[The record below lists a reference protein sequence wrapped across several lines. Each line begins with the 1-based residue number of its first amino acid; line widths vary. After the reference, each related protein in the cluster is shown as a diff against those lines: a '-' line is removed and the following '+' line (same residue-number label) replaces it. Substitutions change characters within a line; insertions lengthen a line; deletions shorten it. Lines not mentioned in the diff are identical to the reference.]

1 MLENAPGILARGIF
15 LKVFALMTAS
25 YLNNSDATGLL
36 ASYRREVHRQ
46 RLYGTGVLGALVVLA
61 IIASVVADVRPGTL
75 LENLFRFTNYLG
87 RILPDLTIANFW
99 SDLKAWY
106 WNLGGW
112 LKMLFETLLIAYLA
126 TLVGA
131 VIAFAAAFAASSNMA
146 PNATIRFI
154 VRRGLELVRTVPEIV
169 FALLFV
175 IAFGL
180 GPMAGV
186 LALMLHTAGALGKL
200 FSEVVENIDMRPVEG
215 IRASGGNGLQV
226 IRFAVLPQVAANFA
240 SYGLLRFEINVR
252 GASVMGFVGA
262 GGIGQ
267 ELLTSIRQ
275 FYYSDVSAILLL
287 IIVTIF
293 AIDMLTQRVRHK
305 LLGRIG

>member
-1 MLENAPGILARGIF
+1 
-15 LKVFALMTAS
+15 MTVS
-25 YLNNSDATGLL
+25 SLDGNSAKGLL
-36 ASYRREVHRQ
+36 ADYRREVGKR
-46 RLYGTGVLGALVVLA
+46 RLYGIALLLALVVVA
-61 IIASVVADVRPGTL
+61 IAASVVADVRPGTL
-75 LENLFRFTNYLG
+75 VENLFRFTSYLG
-87 RILPDLTIANFW
+87 RILPDLTLANFW
-99 SDLKAWY
+99 SDLTAWY

-126 TLVGA
+126 TLIGA
-131 VIAFAAAFAASSNMA
+131 VVAFAASFAASSNMA
-146 PNATIRFI
+146 PNSTVRFI
-154 VRRGLELVRTVPEIV
+154 VRRGLELLRTVPEIV

-186 LALMLHTAGALGKL
+186 LALMLHTTGALGKL

-215 IRASGGNGLQV
+215 IRASGGSGLQV

-287 IIVTIF
+287 IIVTIVV
-293 AIDMLTQRVRHK
+293 IDLITQRVRHA

>member
-1 MLENAPGILARGIF
+1 
-15 LKVFALMTAS
+15 MTVSSLDGNGAK
-25 YLNNSDATGLL
+25 NLL
-36 ASYRREVHRQ
+36 ADYRREVGKR
-46 RLYGTGVLGALVVLA
+46 RLYGMWLLFALVVIA
-61 IIASVVADVRPGTL
+61 IAASVVADVRPGTL
-75 LENLFRFTNYLG
+75 AENLFRFTNYLG
-87 RILPDLTIANFW
+87 RILPELTIANFGA
-99 SDLKAWY
+99 DMANWY

-126 TLVGA
+126 TLIGG
-131 VIAFAAAFAASSNMA
+131 VIAFAACFAASSNMA
-146 PNATIRFI
+146 PNSKVRFV
-154 VRRGLELVRTVPEIV
+154 VRRGLELLRTVPEIV

-186 LALMLHTAGALGKL
+186 LALMLHTTGALGKL

-215 IRASGGNGLQV
+215 IRASGGSGFQV

-267 ELLTSIRQ
+267 ELITSIRQ

-287 IIVTIF
+287 IIVTIVI
-293 AIDMLTQRVRHK
+293 IDLITQRIRHT
-305 LLGRIG
+305 LLGRVG

>member
-1 MLENAPGILARGIF
+1 MTVSSLDGRGA
-15 LKVFALMTAS
+15 K
-25 YLNNSDATGLL
+25 GLL
-36 ASYRREVHRQ
+36 ADYRREVGKK
-46 RLYGTGVLGALVVLA
+46 RLYGIGLLFAFVALA
-61 IIASVVADVRPGTL
+61 IAASVVADVRVGTL
-75 LENLFRFTNYLG
+75 VQNIFRFTSYLG
-87 RILPDLTIANFW
+87 RIMPDLSIANFW
-99 SDLKAWY
+99 GDLKAWY

-112 LKMLFETLLIAYLA
+112 LRMLFETLLIAYLA
-126 TLVGA
+126 TLIGA
-131 VIAFAAAFAASSNMA
+131 AIAFAASFAAPSNMS
-146 PNATIRFI
+146 PNPKVRFV
-154 VRRGLELVRTVPEIV
+154 VRRGLELLRTVPEIV

-186 LALMLHTAGALGKL
+186 LALMLHTTGALGKL

-226 IRFAVLPQVAANFA
+226 IRFAVLPQVTANFA

-293 AIDMLTQRVRHK
+293 AIDLFTQRVRHA

>member
-1 MLENAPGILARGIF
+1 
-15 LKVFALMTAS
+15 MTVSSLDGNGAKS
-25 YLNNSDATGLL
+25 LL
-36 ASYRREVHRQ
+36 ADYRREVGKR
-46 RLYGTGVLGALVVLA
+46 RLYGIALLLALVVVA
-61 IIASVVADVRPGTL
+61 IAASVVADVRLGTL
-75 LENLFRFTNYLG
+75 AENLFRFTNYLG
-87 RILPDLTIANFW
+87 RILPELTIANFGA
-99 SDLKAWY
+99 DMANWY
-106 WNLGGW
+106 WNIGGW

-126 TLVGA
+126 TLIGG
-131 VIAFAAAFAASSNMA
+131 VIAFGACFAASSNMA
-146 PNATIRFI
+146 PNSTVRFV
-154 VRRGLELVRTVPEIV
+154 VRRGLELLRTVPEIV

-186 LALMLHTAGALGKL
+186 LALMLHTTGALGKL

-215 IRASGGNGLQV
+215 IRASGGSGFQV

-287 IIVTIF
+287 IIVTIV
-293 AIDMLTQRVRHK
+293 AIDLITQRIRHA

>member
-1 MLENAPGILARGIF
+1 
-15 LKVFALMTAS
+15 MTVS
-25 YLNNSDATGLL
+25 SLDGNGVKNLL
-36 ASYRREVHRQ
+36 ADYRREVGKR
-46 RLYGTGVLGALVVLA
+46 RLYGMWLLFALVVIA
-61 IIASVVADVRPGTL
+61 IAASVVADVRPGTL
-75 LENLFRFTNYLG
+75 AENLFRFTNYLG
-87 RILPDLTIANFW
+87 RILPELTIANFGA
-99 SDLKAWY
+99 DMANWY

-126 TLVGA
+126 TLIGG
-131 VIAFAAAFAASSNMA
+131 VIAFAACFAASSNMA
-146 PNATIRFI
+146 PNSKVRFV
-154 VRRGLELVRTVPEIV
+154 VRRGLELLRTVPEIV

-186 LALMLHTAGALGKL
+186 LALMLHTTGALGKL

-215 IRASGGNGLQV
+215 IRASGGSGFQV

-267 ELLTSIRQ
+267 ELITSIRQ

-287 IIVTIF
+287 IIVTIVI
-293 AIDMLTQRVRHK
+293 IDLITQRIRHT
-305 LLGRIG
+305 LLGRVG

>member
-1 MLENAPGILARGIF
+1 
-15 LKVFALMTAS
+15 MTVSSLDGNGAK
-25 YLNNSDATGLL
+25 NLL
-36 ASYRREVHRQ
+36 ADYRREVGKR
-46 RLYGTGVLGALVVLA
+46 RLYGMSLLFALVVIA
-61 IIASVVADVRPGTL
+61 IAASVVADVRPGTL
-75 LENLFRFTNYLG
+75 AENLFRFTNYLG
-87 RILPDLTIANFW
+87 RILPELTITNFGADMAN
-99 SDLKAWY
+99 WY

-126 TLVGA
+126 TLIGG
-131 VIAFAAAFAASSNMA
+131 VIAFAACFAASSNMA
-146 PNATIRFI
+146 PSSTVRFI
-154 VRRGLELVRTVPEIV
+154 VRRGLELLRTVPEIV

-186 LALMLHTAGALGKL
+186 LALMLHTTGALGKL

-215 IRASGGNGLQV
+215 IRASGGSSLQV
-226 IRFAVLPQVAANFA
+226 IRFGVLPQVAANFA

-267 ELLTSIRQ
+267 ELITSIRQ

-287 IIVTIF
+287 IIVTIVI
-293 AIDMLTQRVRHK
+293 IDLITQRIRHT

>member
-1 MLENAPGILARGIF
+1 MASTSSLDPAGAR
-15 LKVFALMTAS
+15 V
-25 YLNNSDATGLL
+25 LL
-36 ASYRREVHRQ
+36 AGYRREIGKKRVTM
-46 RLYGTGVLGALVVLA
+46 LLLLAAMAVIAVLSAW
-61 IIASVVADVRPGTL
+61 VADVRLGTL
-75 LENLFRFTNYLG
+75 ATNMFRFTSYLG
-87 RILPDLTIANFW
+87 RIVPDLTIANFW
-99 SDLKAWY
+99 GDMKAWY

-112 LKMLFETLLIAYLA
+112 LKMLLETLLIAYLA
-126 TLVGA
+126 TLIGG
-131 VIAFAAAFAASSNMA
+131 IMAFAASFAASANLSTH
-146 PNATIRFI
+146 PSIRFA
-154 VRRGLELVRTVPEIV
+154 VRRGLEFLRTVPEIV

-186 LALMLHTAGALGKL
+186 LALMLHTTGALGKL

-215 IRASGGNGLQV
+215 IRAAGGSRLQV
-226 IRFAVLPQVAANFA
+226 IRFAVWPQVAPNFA

-267 ELLTSIRQ
+267 ELITSIRQ

-287 IIVTIF
+287 IIGTIF
-293 AIDMLTQRVRHK
+293 LIDLSTQRIRRA
-305 LLGRIG
+305 LLGRTV

>member
-1 MLENAPGILARGIF
+1 
-15 LKVFALMTAS
+15 MTVSSLDGNGAKS
-25 YLNNSDATGLL
+25 LL
-36 ASYRREVHRQ
+36 ADYRREVGKR
-46 RLYGTGVLGALVVLA
+46 RLYGIALLLALVVVA
-61 IIASVVADVRPGTL
+61 IAASVVADVRPGTL
-75 LENLFRFTNYLG
+75 VENLFRFTSYLG

-99 SDLKAWY
+99 GDLAAWY
-106 WNLGGW
+106 WNFGGW

-126 TLVGA
+126 TLIGA
-131 VIAFAAAFAASSNMA
+131 AIAFAASFAASSNMA
-146 PNATIRFI
+146 PNSTVRFV
-154 VRRGLELVRTVPEIV
+154 VRRGLELLRTVPEIV

-186 LALMLHTAGALGKL
+186 LALMLHTAGSLGKL

-215 IRASGGNGLQV
+215 IRASGGSGLQV

-293 AIDMLTQRVRHK
+293 VIDLVTQRVRHA

>member
-1 MLENAPGILARGIF
+1 
-15 LKVFALMTAS
+15 MTVSSLDGNGAK
-25 YLNNSDATGLL
+25 NLL
-36 ASYRREVHRQ
+36 ADYRREVGKR
-46 RLYGTGVLGALVVLA
+46 RLYGMSLLFALVVIA
-61 IIASVVADVRPGTL
+61 IAASVVADVRPGTL
-75 LENLFRFTNYLG
+75 AENLFRFTNYLG
-87 RILPDLTIANFW
+87 RILPELTIANFGA
-99 SDLKAWY
+99 DMANWY

-126 TLVGA
+126 TLIGG
-131 VIAFAAAFAASSNMA
+131 VIAFAACFAASSNMA
-146 PNATIRFI
+146 PNSKVRFV
-154 VRRGLELVRTVPEIV
+154 VRRGLELLRTVPEIV

-186 LALMLHTAGALGKL
+186 LALMLHTTGALGKL

-215 IRASGGNGLQV
+215 IRASGGSGFQV

-267 ELLTSIRQ
+267 ELITSIRQ

-287 IIVTIF
+287 IIVTIVI
-293 AIDMLTQRVRHK
+293 IDLITQRIRHT
-305 LLGRIG
+305 LLGRVG

>member
-1 MLENAPGILARGIF
+1 
-15 LKVFALMTAS
+15 MTVSSLDGNGAK
-25 YLNNSDATGLL
+25 NLL
-36 ASYRREVHRQ
+36 ADYRREVGKR
-46 RLYGTGVLGALVVLA
+46 RLYGMSLLFALVVIA
-61 IIASVVADVRPGTL
+61 IAASVVADVRPGTL
-75 LENLFRFTNYLG
+75 AENLFRFTNYLG
-87 RILPDLTIANFW
+87 RILPELTIANFGA
-99 SDLKAWY
+99 DMANWY

-126 TLVGA
+126 TLIGG
-131 VIAFAAAFAASSNMA
+131 VIAFAACFAASSNMA
-146 PNATIRFI
+146 PSSTVRFI
-154 VRRGLELVRTVPEIV
+154 VRRGLELLRTVPEIV

-186 LALMLHTAGALGKL
+186 LALMLHTTGALGKL

-215 IRASGGNGLQV
+215 IRASGGSGLQV
-226 IRFAVLPQVAANFA
+226 IRFGVLPQVAANFA

-267 ELLTSIRQ
+267 ELITSIRQ

-287 IIVTIF
+287 IIVTIVI
-293 AIDMLTQRVRHK
+293 IDLITQRIRHT

>member
-1 MLENAPGILARGIF
+1 
-15 LKVFALMTAS
+15 MTVSSLDGNGAK
-25 YLNNSDATGLL
+25 NLL
-36 ASYRREVHRQ
+36 ADYRREVGKR
-46 RLYGTGVLGALVVLA
+46 RLYGMWLLFALVVIA
-61 IIASVVADVRPGTL
+61 IAASVVADVRPGTL
-75 LENLFRFTNYLG
+75 AENLFRFTNYLG
-87 RILPDLTIANFW
+87 RILPELTIANFGA
-99 SDLKAWY
+99 DMANWY

-126 TLVGA
+126 TLIGG
-131 VIAFAAAFAASSNMA
+131 VIAFAVCFAASSNMA
-146 PNATIRFI
+146 PNSKVRFV
-154 VRRGLELVRTVPEIV
+154 VRRGLELLRTVPEIV

-186 LALMLHTAGALGKL
+186 LALMLHTTGALGKL

-215 IRASGGNGLQV
+215 IRASGGSGFQV

-267 ELLTSIRQ
+267 ELITSIRQ

-287 IIVTIF
+287 IIVTIVI
-293 AIDMLTQRVRHK
+293 IDLITQRIRHT
-305 LLGRIG
+305 LLGRVG

>member
-1 MLENAPGILARGIF
+1 
-15 LKVFALMTAS
+15 MTVSSLDGSGAKS
-25 YLNNSDATGLL
+25 LL
-36 ASYRREVHRQ
+36 ADYRREVGKR
-46 RLYGTGVLGALVVLA
+46 RLYGIALLLALVLVA
-61 IIASVVADVRPGTL
+61 IAASVVADVRPGTL
-75 LENLFRFTNYLG
+75 VENLFRFTSYLG

-99 SDLKAWY
+99 GDLAAWY
-106 WNLGGW
+106 WNFGGW

-126 TLVGA
+126 TLIGA
-131 VIAFAAAFAASSNMA
+131 VVAFAASFAASSNMA
-146 PNATIRFI
+146 PNSTVRFI
-154 VRRGLELVRTVPEIV
+154 VRRGLELLRTVPEIV

-186 LALMLHTAGALGKL
+186 LALMLHTTGALGKL

-215 IRASGGNGLQV
+215 IRASGGSGLQV

-293 AIDMLTQRVRHK
+293 VIDLVTQRVRHA

>member
-1 MLENAPGILARGIF
+1 
-15 LKVFALMTAS
+15 MTISSLDGSSAK
-25 YLNNSDATGLL
+25 NLL
-36 ASYRREVHRQ
+36 ADYRREVGKK
-46 RLYGTGVLGALVVLA
+46 RLYGIGLLLVFAALA
-61 IIASVVADVRPGTL
+61 IAASVVADVRPATL
-75 LENLFRFTNYLG
+75 VQNLFRFTNYLG
-87 RILPDLTIANFW
+87 RILPDIHIATFW
-99 SDLKAWY
+99 SDVQAWY

-112 LKMLFETLLIAYLA
+112 LKLLLETLLIAYLA
-126 TLVGA
+126 TLIGA
-131 VIAFAAAFAASSNMA
+131 VIAFCASFSASSNMS
-146 PNATIRFI
+146 PNAKAGFVT
-154 VRRGLELVRTVPEIV
+154 RRGLELLRTVPEIV

-186 LALMLHTAGALGKL
+186 LALMLHTIGALGKL

-215 IRASGGNGLQV
+215 IRASGGSSLQV

-275 FYYSDVSAILLL
+275 FYYSDVSAILLM
-287 IIVTIF
+287 IIVTIVV
-293 AIDMLTQRVRHK
+293 IDLFTQRVRRA

>member
-1 MLENAPGILARGIF
+1 
-15 LKVFALMTAS
+15 MTVSSLDGNGAKS
-25 YLNNSDATGLL
+25 LL
-36 ASYRREVHRQ
+36 ADYRREVGKR
-46 RLYGTGVLGALVVLA
+46 RLYGIALLLALVVVA
-61 IIASVVADVRPGTL
+61 IAASVVADVRPGTL
-75 LENLFRFTNYLG
+75 VENLFRFTSYLG

-99 SDLKAWY
+99 GDLADWY

-126 TLVGA
+126 TLIGGI
-131 VIAFAAAFAASSNMA
+131 IAFAASFAASSNMA
-146 PNATIRFI
+146 PNSTVRFV
-154 VRRGLELVRTVPEIV
+154 VRRGLELLRTVPEIV

-186 LALMLHTAGALGKL
+186 LALMLHTTGALGKL

-215 IRASGGNGLQV
+215 IRASGGSGFQV

-287 IIVTIF
+287 IIVTIV
-293 AIDMLTQRVRHK
+293 AIDLITQRIRHA

>member
-1 MLENAPGILARGIF
+1 
-15 LKVFALMTAS
+15 MTVSSLDGNGAK
-25 YLNNSDATGLL
+25 GLL
-36 ASYRREVHRQ
+36 ADYRREVGKR
-46 RLYGTGVLGALVVLA
+46 RLYGIALLFALVVIA
-61 IIASVVADVRPGTL
+61 IAASVVADVRPGTL
-75 LENLFRFTNYLG
+75 VENLFRFTSYLG
-87 RILPDLTIANFW
+87 RILPELTIANFW
-99 SDLKAWY
+99 GDLAAWY
-106 WNLGGW
+106 WNIGGW

-126 TLVGA
+126 TLIGA
-131 VIAFAAAFAASSNMA
+131 VIAFAASFAASSNMA
-146 PNATIRFI
+146 PNSTVRFI
-154 VRRGLELVRTVPEIV
+154 VRRGLELLRTVPEIV

-186 LALMLHTAGALGKL
+186 LALMLHTTGALGKL

-215 IRASGGNGLQV
+215 IRAAGGSGLQV

-287 IIVTIF
+287 IIVTIVV
-293 AIDMLTQRVRHK
+293 IDLITQRVRHA

>member
-1 MLENAPGILARGIF
+1 
-15 LKVFALMTAS
+15 MTVSSLDGNGAKS
-25 YLNNSDATGLL
+25 LL
-36 ASYRREVHRQ
+36 ADYRREVGKR
-46 RLYGTGVLGALVVLA
+46 RLYGIALLLALVVIA
-61 IIASVVADVRPGTL
+61 VAASVVADVRPGTL
-75 LENLFRFTNYLG
+75 VENLFRFTSYLG

-99 SDLKAWY
+99 GDLAAWY
-106 WNLGGW
+106 WNIGGW

-126 TLVGA
+126 TLIGA
-131 VIAFAAAFAASSNMA
+131 VIAFGASFAASSNMA
-146 PNATIRFI
+146 PNSTVRFI
-154 VRRGLELVRTVPEIV
+154 VRRGLELLRTVPEIV

-186 LALMLHTAGALGKL
+186 LALMLHTTGALGKL

-215 IRASGGNGLQV
+215 IRAAGGSGLQV

-287 IIVTIF
+287 IIVTIVV
-293 AIDMLTQRVRHK
+293 IDLITQRVRHA

>member
-1 MLENAPGILARGIF
+1 
-15 LKVFALMTAS
+15 MTVSSLDGNGAK
-25 YLNNSDATGLL
+25 NLL
-36 ASYRREVHRQ
+36 ADYRREVGKR
-46 RLYGTGVLGALVVLA
+46 RLYGMCLLCALVVIA
-61 IIASVVADVRPGTL
+61 IAASVVADVRPGTL
-75 LENLFRFTNYLG
+75 AENLFRFTSYLG
-87 RILPDLTIANFW
+87 RILPELTIANFGA
-99 SDLKAWY
+99 DMANWY

-126 TLVGA
+126 TLIGG
-131 VIAFAAAFAASSNMA
+131 VIAFAACFAASSNMA
-146 PNATIRFI
+146 PNSKVRFV
-154 VRRGLELVRTVPEIV
+154 VRRGLELLRTVPEIV

-186 LALMLHTAGALGKL
+186 LALMLHTTGALGKL

-215 IRASGGNGLQV
+215 IRASGGSGFQV

-267 ELLTSIRQ
+267 ELITSIRQ

-287 IIVTIF
+287 IIVTIVI
-293 AIDMLTQRVRHK
+293 IDLITQRIRHT
-305 LLGRIG
+305 LLGRVG

>member
-1 MLENAPGILARGIF
+1 
-15 LKVFALMTAS
+15 MTVSSLDGSGAKS
-25 YLNNSDATGLL
+25 LL
-36 ASYRREVHRQ
+36 ADYRREVGKR
-46 RLYGTGVLGALVVLA
+46 RLYGIALLLALVA
-61 IIASVVADVRPGTL
+61 IAMAASVVADVRPGTL
-75 LENLFRFTNYLG
+75 AENIFRFTNYLG

-99 SDLKAWY
+99 SDLATWY

-126 TLVGA
+126 TLIGA
-131 VIAFAAAFAASSNMA
+131 AIAFAASFAASSNMA
-146 PNATIRFI
+146 PNSTVRFI
-154 VRRGLELVRTVPEIV
+154 VRRGLELLRTVPEIV

-186 LALMLHTAGALGKL
+186 LALMLHTAGSLGKL

-215 IRASGGNGLQV
+215 IRASGGSGLQV

-293 AIDMLTQRVRHK
+293 AIDLVTQRIRHA

>member
-1 MLENAPGILARGIF
+1 MAAR
-15 LKVFALMTAS
+15 
-25 YLNNSDATGLL
+25 
-36 ASYRREVHRQ
+36 
-46 RLYGTGVLGALVVLA
+46 
-61 IIASVVADVRPGTL
+61 
-75 LENLFRFTNYLG
+75 
-87 RILPDLTIANFW
+87 
-99 SDLKAWY
+99 Y
-106 WNLGGW
+106 WNIGGW

-126 TLVGA
+126 TLIGA
-131 VIAFAAAFAASSNMA
+131 TIAFAASFAASSNMA
-146 PNATIRFI
+146 PNSTVRFI
-154 VRRGLELVRTVPEIV
+154 VRRGLELLRTVPEIV

-186 LALMLHTAGALGKL
+186 LALMLHTTGALGKL

-215 IRASGGNGLQV
+215 IRASGGSGLQV

-287 IIVTIF
+287 IIVTIV
-293 AIDMLTQRVRHK
+293 AIDLITQRVRHA

>member
-1 MLENAPGILARGIF
+1 
-15 LKVFALMTAS
+15 MTVSSLDGNGAK
-25 YLNNSDATGLL
+25 NLL
-36 ASYRREVHRQ
+36 ADYRREVGKR
-46 RLYGTGVLGALVVLA
+46 RLYGMSLLFALVVIA
-61 IIASVVADVRPGTL
+61 IAASVVADVRPGTL
-75 LENLFRFTNYLG
+75 AENLFRFTNYLG
-87 RILPDLTIANFW
+87 RILPELTIANFGA
-99 SDLKAWY
+99 DMANWY

-126 TLVGA
+126 TLIGG
-131 VIAFAAAFAASSNMA
+131 VIAFAVCFAASSNMA
-146 PNATIRFI
+146 PNSKVRFV
-154 VRRGLELVRTVPEIV
+154 VRRGLELLRTVPEIV

-186 LALMLHTAGALGKL
+186 LALMLHTTGALGKL

-215 IRASGGNGLQV
+215 IRASGGSGFQV

-267 ELLTSIRQ
+267 ELITSIRQ

-287 IIVTIF
+287 IIVTIVI
-293 AIDMLTQRVRHK
+293 IDLITQRIRHT
-305 LLGRIG
+305 LLGRVG

>member
-1 MLENAPGILARGIF
+1 
-15 LKVFALMTAS
+15 MTVSSLDGNGAK
-25 YLNNSDATGLL
+25 NLL
-36 ASYRREVHRQ
+36 ADYRREVGKR
-46 RLYGTGVLGALVVLA
+46 RLYGMSLLFALVVIA
-61 IIASVVADVRPGTL
+61 IAASVVADVRPGTL
-75 LENLFRFTNYLG
+75 AENLFRFTNYLG
-87 RILPDLTIANFW
+87 RILPELTLANFGA
-99 SDLKAWY
+99 DMANWY

-126 TLVGA
+126 TLIGG
-131 VIAFAAAFAASSNMA
+131 VIAFAACFAASSNMA
-146 PNATIRFI
+146 PNSTVRFI
-154 VRRGLELVRTVPEIV
+154 VRRGLELLRTVPEIV

-186 LALMLHTAGALGKL
+186 LALMLHTTGALGKL

-215 IRASGGNGLQV
+215 IRASGGSGFQV

-267 ELLTSIRQ
+267 ELITSIRQ

-287 IIVTIF
+287 IIVTIVI
-293 AIDMLTQRVRHK
+293 IDLITQRIRHT
-305 LLGRIG
+305 LLGRVG

>member
-1 MLENAPGILARGIF
+1 MVSSVDASNA
-15 LKVFALMTAS
+15 K
-25 YLNNSDATGLL
+25 GLL
-36 ASYRREVHRQ
+36 ADYRREVGKK
-46 RLYGTGVLGALVVLA
+46 RLFGMGLLLAFVVIA
-61 IIASVVADVRPGTL
+61 IVASVVADVRPGTL
-75 LENLFRFTNYLG
+75 IHNLFRFTSYLG
-87 RILPDLTIANFW
+87 RILPDLSIANFW
-99 SDLKAWY
+99 GDVKAWY

-112 LKMLFETLLIAYLA
+112 LKLLLETLLIAYLA
-126 TLVGA
+126 TLIGA
-131 VIAFAAAFAASSNMA
+131 IFAFCASFAASSNMT
-146 PNATIRFI
+146 PNSSVRFI
-154 VRRGLELVRTVPEIV
+154 TRRGLELLRTVPEIV

-186 LALMLHTAGALGKL
+186 LALMLHTIGALGKL

-215 IRASGGNGLQV
+215 IRAAGGSGFQV

-275 FYYSDVSAILLL
+275 FYYSDVSAILLM
-287 IIVTIF
+287 IIVTIVV
-293 AIDMLTQRVRHK
+293 IDIFTQRVRRA

>member
-1 MLENAPGILARGIF
+1 
-15 LKVFALMTAS
+15 MTITSLDGSSAK
-25 YLNNSDATGLL
+25 NLL
-36 ASYRREVHRQ
+36 ADYRREVGKK
-46 RLYGTGVLGALVVLA
+46 RLYGIGLLLLFAALA
-61 IIASVVADVRPGTL
+61 IAASVVADVRPATL
-75 LENLFRFTNYLG
+75 VQNLFRFTNYLG
-87 RILPDLTIANFW
+87 RIMPDIGIPTFW
-99 SDLKAWY
+99 SDVQAWY

-112 LKMLFETLLIAYLA
+112 LKLLLETLLIAYLA
-126 TLVGA
+126 TLIGA
-131 VIAFAAAFAASSNMA
+131 AIAFCASFAASSNMS
-146 PNATIRFI
+146 PNAKVRF
-154 VRRGLELVRTVPEIV
+154 VTRRGLELLRTVPEVV

-186 LALMLHTAGALGKL
+186 LALMLHTIGALGKL

-215 IRASGGNGLQV
+215 IRASGGSSLQV

-287 IIVTIF
+287 IIITIVV
-293 AIDMLTQRVRHK
+293 IDLFTQRVRRA

>member
-1 MLENAPGILARGIF
+1 
-15 LKVFALMTAS
+15 MTVSSLDGNGAK
-25 YLNNSDATGLL
+25 NLL
-36 ASYRREVHRQ
+36 ADYRREVGKR
-46 RLYGTGVLGALVVLA
+46 RLYGMLLLFALVVIA
-61 IIASVVADVRPGTL
+61 IAASVVADVRPGTL
-75 LENLFRFTNYLG
+75 AENLFRFTNYLG
-87 RILPDLTIANFW
+87 RILPELTIANFGA
-99 SDLKAWY
+99 DMANWY
-106 WNLGGW
+106 WNIGGW

-126 TLVGA
+126 TLIGG
-131 VIAFAAAFAASSNMA
+131 VIAFGACFAASSNMA
-146 PNATIRFI
+146 PNSTVRFV
-154 VRRGLELVRTVPEIV
+154 VRRGLELLRTVPEIV

-186 LALMLHTAGALGKL
+186 LALMLHTTGALGKL

-215 IRASGGNGLQV
+215 IRASGGSGFQV

-267 ELLTSIRQ
+267 ELITSIRQ

-287 IIVTIF
+287 IIVTIVI
-293 AIDMLTQRVRHK
+293 IDLITQRIRHT
-305 LLGRIG
+305 LLGRVG

>member
-1 MLENAPGILARGIF
+1 
-15 LKVFALMTAS
+15 MTVS
-25 YLNNSDATGLL
+25 SVDGNGSKRLL
-36 ASYRREVHRQ
+36 ADYRAEVGKR
-46 RLYGTGVLGALVVLA
+46 RLYSFGFLLALVVIA
-61 IIASVVADVRPGTL
+61 IAASVVADVRLGTL
-75 LENLFRFTNYLG
+75 AENLFRFTSYLG
-87 RILPDLTIANFW
+87 RILPDLTIANLGG
-99 SDLKAWY
+99 DLQAWY

-126 TLVGA
+126 TLIGAIVGFA
-131 VIAFAAAFAASSNMA
+131 VCFAASSNMSL
-146 PNATIRFI
+146 NSTIRF
-154 VRRGLELVRTVPEIV
+154 VARRGLELLRTVPEIV

-186 LALMLHTAGALGKL
+186 LALMLHTTGALGKL

-215 IRASGGNGLQV
+215 IRASGGSELQV
-226 IRFAVLPQVAANFA
+226 IRFAVLPQVAANFT

-275 FYYSDVSAILLL
+275 FFYSDVSAILLL
-287 IIVTIF
+287 IIGTIVV
-293 AIDMLTQRVRHK
+293 IDLITQRIRHA
-305 LLGRIG
+305 LLGLTG